1 MVKEGFRELFDYQY
15 YPYSSQRR
23 VVFAK
28 NGMVATSQ
36 SLAAQAGLA
45 ILREGGNAIDA
56 AVATAAC
63 LTVVEPTSNGIGG
76 DAFALIWNQDKLYGL
91 NASGA
96 APKAISAELLR
107 KEGYQKIP
115 NFGWIPVTVPGA
127 PAAWIELSRK
137 FGCLPFRKV
146 LSPAI
151 EYAQQGF
158 PVSPV
163 VSSLW
168 KKAYQTY
175 SNCRKEGEIF
185 QYWLETFSPGNHTPE
200 PGELWRLPEQAETLQ
215 KIANSETE
223 SFYRGEIAEKIDT
236 FSRKYNGYLRKEDLA
251 LFVPEWVNPVSID
264 YRGYDVWEI
273 PPNSQGLVAQM
284 ALNILKGFNFSTR
297 EEPETFHHQIEAIKL
312 AFIDGANYMTDPSE
326 MSVKIEDLLS
336 TRYAFQRRKLIT
348 DKAIDPYSLK
358 PLGSDTVYLAT
369 ADSQGNMVSY
379 IQSNY
384 LGFGSGIV
392 IPGTGISLQNR
403 GANFSLEP
411 SQANYLKP
419 RKKTYH
425 TIIPGFLSKDNKA
438 IGPFGVMGGLMQPQ
452 GHVQVIMNMID
463 FRLNPQAALD
473 APRWQWVEGKKVKVE
488 QNFPKHIAEVLERK
502 GHIIEIAL
510 DASGFGRG
518 QIILRDRKG
527 VLLGATEPR
536 ADGVVAAW

>member
-1 MVKEGFRELFDYQY
+1 MELFDHQY

-76 DAFALIWNQDKLYGL
+76 DAFALIWNKDQLYGL
-91 NASGA
+91 NASGP

-107 KEGYQKIP
+107 KEGYQEIP

-137 FGCLPFRKV
+137 FGCLPFPKV

-151 EYAQQGF
+151 EYAKHGF
-158 PVSPV
+158 PVSSL

-168 KKAYQTY
+168 KKAYQIY
-175 SNCRKEGEIF
+175 SNCGKDEEVF
-185 QYWLETFSPGNHTPE
+185 QYWLKTFAPGNHTPE
-200 PGELWRLPEQAETLQ
+200 PGEMWRLPEQAETLQ
-215 KIANSETE
+215 KIADSEAE
-223 SFYRGEIAEKIDT
+223 SFYRGEIAEKIDA
-236 FSRKYNGYLRKEDLA
+236 FSQKYNGYLRKEDLA
-251 LFVPEWVNPVSID
+251 FFVPEWVNPVSIG
-264 YRGYDVWEI
+264 YRGYQVWEM

-284 ALNILKGFNFSTR
+284 ALNILKEFNFTSR
-297 EEPETFHHQIEAIKL
+297 EEPDTFHRQIEAIKL
-312 AFIDGANYMTDPSE
+312 AFIDGRNYITDSSE
-326 MSVKIEDLLS
+326 LSVKIEDLLS
-336 TRYAFQRRKLIT
+336 TRYAFQRKKLIT
-348 DKAIDPYSLK
+348 DKAIDPYPIK
-358 PLGSDTVYLAT
+358 PVGSDTVYLAT

-384 LGFGSGIV
+384 TGFGSGIV

-419 RKKTYH
+419 GKKTYH
-425 TIIPGFLSKDNKA
+425 TIIPGFITKDNKA

-452 GHVQVIMNMID
+452 GHVQVVMNMID

-488 QNFPKHIAEVLERK
+488 QNFPKHIAEALERK
-502 GHIIEIAL
+502 GHNIEIAL
-510 DASGFGRG
+510 DAREFGRG
-518 QIILRDRKG
+518 QIILRGRKG